1 MNCVRQ
7 LPVVEKLAREFS
19 GKVRFV
25 KVATTE
31 DDGTL
36 EAFGASSYPA
46 YIVFRD
52 GREVDRLT
60 LNFAPWLI
68 EERLR
73 RMIEGA
79 QPSR

>member
-1 MNCVRQ
+1 M
-7 LPVVEKLAREFS
+7 S
-19 GKVRFV
+19 FV
-25 KVATTE
+25 KVETTE

-52 GREVDRLT
+52 GREADRLT
-60 LNFAPWLI
+60 LNFAPWFL

-73 RMIEGA
+73 RMIE
-79 QPSR
+79 SSLR

>member
-1 MNCVRQ
+1 MICVRQ
-7 LPVVEKLAREFS
+7 LPVVEKVAREFS
-19 GKVRFV
+19 GRARFV
-25 KVATTE
+25 KVRTAK
-31 DDGTL
+31 DDGML

-46 YIVFRD
+46 YMIFRD

-79 QPSR
+79 LR

>member
-1 MNCVRQ
+1 MICIRQ

-19 GKVRFV
+19 GRVSFVRV
-25 KVATTE
+25 DTTE

-36 EAFGASSYPA
+36 EAFGASRYPA

-52 GREVDRLT
+52 GREFDRLT
-60 LNFAPWLI
+60 LSFAPWLI

-73 RMIEGA
+73 RMIEA
-79 QPSR
+79 SLE

>member
-1 MNCVRQ
+1 MICVRQ
-7 LPVVEKLAREFS
+7 LPAVEKLAREFR
-19 GKVRFV
+19 GKATFV
-25 KVATTE
+25 KIETAG
-31 DDGTL
+31 DDGML
-36 EAFGASSYPA
+36 EAFDASRYPV

-73 RMIEGA
+73 RMIEG
-79 QPSR
+79 SLE

>member
-1 MNCVRQ
+1 M
-7 LPVVEKLAREFS
+7 S
-19 GKVRFV
+19 FV
-25 KVATTE
+25 KVDATE

-36 EAFGASSYPA
+36 EAFGASSYPV

-68 EERLR
+68 EERLH
-73 RMIEGA
+73 RMIKGA
-79 QPSR
+79 LR

>member
-1 MNCVRQ
+1 MMCIRQ
-7 LPVVEKLAREFS
+7 LPVVENLAAEFGAS
-19 GKVRFV
+19 VRFV
-25 KVATTE
+25 KVLTTE

-46 YIVFRD
+46 YLVFRD
-52 GREVDRLT
+52 GREADRLT

-79 QPSR
+79 LR

>member
-1 MNCVRQ
+1 MVCVRQ
-7 LPVVEKLAREFS
+7 LPVVETLAREFS
-19 GKVRFV
+19 GRVRFV
-25 KVATTE
+25 KVKTTE
-31 DDGTL
+31 DDGVL
-36 EAFGASSYPA
+36 EAFAASSYPA

-60 LNFAPWLI
+60 LNFAPWLV

-79 QPSR
+79 LH

>member
-1 MNCVRQ
+1 MVCVRQ
-7 LPVVEKLAREFS
+7 LPVVEALAREFS
-19 GKVRFV
+19 GSVRFV
-25 KVATTE
+25 KVKTTE

-36 EAFGASSYPA
+36 EAFTASSYPA

-60 LNFAPWLI
+60 LNFAPWLV

-79 QPSR
+79 LH